1 MSGLV
6 SGNDSAEALGRGLD
20 GSIDEGQLRDV
31 VLVDH
36 AEDGLLL
43 AHVNGWPLDV
53 LLVRRLQLAEAI
65 VTDQVL
71 GLLLRLAIDGAE
83 RRGQT
88 T

>member
-36 AEDGLLL
+36 AENGLLL
-43 AHVNGWPLDV
+43 AHVNGWSLDI

-65 VTDQVL
+65 VTNQVL

-83 RRGQT
+83 RRG
-88 T
+88 

>member
-1 MSGLV
+1 M

-43 AHVNGWPLDV
+43 AHVHCWPLDV
-53 LLVRRLQLAEAI
+53 LLVRSLQLTEAVI
-65 VTDQVL
+65 TDQVR
-71 GLLLRLAIDGAE
+71 GLLLRLSID
-83 RRGQT
+83 RV
-88 T
+88 